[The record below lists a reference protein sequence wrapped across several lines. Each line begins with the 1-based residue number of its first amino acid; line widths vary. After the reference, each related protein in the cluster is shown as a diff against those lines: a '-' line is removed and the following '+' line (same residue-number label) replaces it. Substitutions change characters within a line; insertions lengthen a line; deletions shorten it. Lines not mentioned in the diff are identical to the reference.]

1 MAGRLSR
8 WLRTVLAAETR
19 TGVITIVVAIIAIAF
34 VNSPLASTYDS
45 IIHAEFG
52 FPGLVLDVH
61 HWAADFLLAFFF
73 FVIGIELRHEF
84 TVGSLNTARK
94 ALVPVAGAIGGMVLP
109 ALLFVAF
116 NLGQETIVG
125 WGIPMATD
133 IAFALAVLA
142 LVAPRSSPALRTFL
156 LALAVVDDLGAIIVI
171 AVFYTPGLQPL
182 YLAGAVVAL
191 AVFAAIQR
199 TRIGHPLVPGA
210 LGLGIWWLV
219 FQSGVHATIAG
230 VAIGLLLSTAKRG
243 RGSLADRGLKF
254 FLPFSSYV
262 AVPAFV
268 FVSAGVSFSVIGSAA
283 TTSPV
288 FAGILAGLV
297 VGKPLGVVF
306 TVWLAERFLGGK
318 RDPSLKRGDIWL
330 VGTIS
335 SIGFTVSLLINDL
348 AFGDSSFGEAGTAA
362 VVVAAVIGAAA
373 SFLVSRTVA
382 RHRAVR

>member
-1 MAGRLSR
+1 MRERISN

-19 TGVITIVVAIIAIAF
+19 TGVITIVVAIVAIAL
-34 VNSPLASTYDS
+34 VNSPLAENYDT
-45 IIHAEFG
+45 IIHIEFG
-52 FPGLVLDVH
+52 FPGLTLDVH

-73 FVIGIELRHEF
+73 LVIGIELRHEF
-84 TVGSLNTARK
+84 TVGTLNTPRK
-94 ALVPVAGAIGGMVLP
+94 ALVPVAGAVGGMVLP
-109 ALLFVAF
+109 ALIFVAF
-116 NLGQETIVG
+116 NAGQETIVG

-171 AVFYTPGLQPL
+171 ALFYTPDLQPL
-182 YLAGAVVAL
+182 YLAGAIGAL
-191 AVFAAIQR
+191 AMFAVVQR
-199 TRIGHPLVPGA
+199 TRLGHPLVLIP

-230 VAIGLLLSTAKRG
+230 VAVGLLLSTGKSG
-243 RGSLADRGLKF
+243 RASLADRALQL
-254 FLPFSSYV
+254 FLPVSSYV

-268 FVSAGVSFSVIGSAA
+268 FVSSGVSLAVIGACA

-288 FAGILAGLV
+288 FAGIVAGLV

-306 TVWLAERFLGGK
+306 AVWISERFFGGTL
-318 RDPSLKRGDIWL
+318 DSSLRRGDLWL
-330 VGTIS
+330 IGTIS

-348 AFGDSSFGEAGTAA
+348 ALGDSSFGETGTAA
-362 VVVAAVIGAAA
+362 VVVAAVIGAVA
-373 SFLVSRTVA
+373 SFFVARRVSR
-382 RHRAVR
+382 